1 MKYLIIITVISVI
14 IAIAAFTS
22 LVRVRDAARRL
33 TAAIRRRD
41 ISRLGAKEYRKA
53 PFYFRELEEE
63 VFEQLFRAKKLMA
76 RIDRRDKLL
85 ASVVEGLGDA
95 VLVVD
100 RHSRIRFANQ
110 TALDLFGWEADP
122 IHKKS
127 KELIRNEDLTTMLGE
142 CFMTRSAVNGTI
154 RVHSASYK
162 DSPERILDVDIAPL
176 ERSDT
181 NTLTRIRIVL
191 RDVTDV
197 RQLEQVRQDFVANA
211 SHELRTPLT
220 IINGYLETFADG
232 GLDDRESALRFV
244 AVMQKHGDRLARLVE
259 DMLAISKLE
268 STEEESLQFAP
279 FEFKDC
285 VEDVIE
291 RLSPLIEEKR
301 AKVKVS
307 LGKEENPVLIGD
319 RFYWDQI
326 LFNLIENALKEN
338 DEDGLRIAVRI
349 RRVTDTWEVRVT
361 DNGRGIPQQD
371 LPFIFKRFFRVEKHH
386 PSEKKGTGLGLSIV
400 RRAVEAHRGAI
411 EAHSVPGVETAF
423 IIRVPMELENAP
435 KQLAD
440 SDHSTEPAL
449 VR

>member
-1 MKYLIIITVISVI
+1 MKYLIIITAISVVV
-14 IAIAAFTS
+14 AIAAFTS

-41 ISRLGAKEYRKA
+41 ISRLGAKEYREA

-85 ASVVEGLGDA
+85 ASVVEGLNDA

-122 IHKKS
+122 VHKKS
-127 KELIRNEDLTTMLGE
+127 KELIRNEELTTMLGE
-142 CFMTRSAVNGTI
+142 SFMTRSAVNGTI
-154 RVHSASYK
+154 HVHSATYK
-162 DSPERILDVDIAPL
+162 ESPERILDVDIAPL

-191 RDVTDV
+191 RDVTDE

-220 IINGYLETFADG
+220 IINGYLETFAEG
-232 GLDDRESALRFV
+232 GLEDTESAQRFV
-244 AVMQKHGDRLARLVE
+244 GVMQKHGDRLARLVE
-259 DMLAISKLE
+259 DMLAISRLE
-268 STEEESLQFAP
+268 SEEDTLQFAP

-291 RLSPLIEEKR
+291 RLAPLIEEKG
-301 AKVKVS
+301 AKVKLS
-307 LGKEENPVLIGD
+307 IGKGENPILIGD
-319 RFYWDQI
+319 RFYWDQVI
-326 LFNLIENALKEN
+326 FNLIENALKEN
-338 DEDGLRIAVRI
+338 DEDSLRIAVRI
-349 RRVTDTWEVRVT
+349 RRVTDTWEIRVT
-361 DNGRGIPQQD
+361 DNGRGIPQED
-371 LPFIFKRFFRVEKHH
+371 LPFVFKRFFRVEKHH

-400 RRAVEAHRGAI
+400 RRAVEAHGGTI
-411 EAHSVPGVETAF
+411 EALSVPGVETAF
-423 IIRVPMELENAP
+423 IIRVPMELNSEP
-435 KQLAD
+435 KQQDEPEKSA
-440 SDHSTEPAL
+440 EPAL
-449 VR
+449 AR